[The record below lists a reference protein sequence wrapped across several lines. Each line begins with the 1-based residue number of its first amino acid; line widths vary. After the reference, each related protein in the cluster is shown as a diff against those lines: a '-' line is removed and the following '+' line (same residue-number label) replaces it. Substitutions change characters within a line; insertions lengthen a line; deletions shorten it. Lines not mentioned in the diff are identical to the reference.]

1 VANYWRMLTN
11 AGQTMKR
18 FVPTRANLFTAALA
32 LPLFMGAAQ
41 AADLQPTRV
50 AEVEQG
56 WTFRVTPYGWLTALK
71 GTQTV
76 RGRSVDVDASFADI
90 VEKSDTLVGLM
101 ADFEARY
108 GRWALIGD
116 AVWTKVGLGGDT
128 THTRSPAAGVVG
140 TVGASLGLDFQMAIV
155 EFGAAYELARSG
167 ALALDVLAGGRYW
180 YQQANLSVDLAAT
193 VDLGDLVVAGSRA
206 IAKSG
211 SVTWVDPM
219 VGGRLRYE
227 IAPGQQFTLRADVGG
242 FGVGSRF
249 SWQAIAAYGYDF
261 AVKNGVTYS
270 GVIGYRALYVDY
282 TKGSGT
288 SRYAFDMLQHGP
300 VVGLS
305 LRF

>member
-1 VANYWRMLTN
+1 MKKYVSTL
-11 AGQTMKR
+11 AG
-18 FVPTRANLFTAALA
+18 LFAAMIA
-32 LPLFMGAAQ
+32 LPLFVGAPQ

-50 AEVEQG
+50 ADVEPG
-56 WTFRVTPYGWLTALK
+56 WTFRVTPYGWLTAMK

-76 RGRSVDVDASFADI
+76 RGRSVDVDASFIDI
-90 VEKSDTLVGLM
+90 LEKSDTLVGLM

-128 THTRSPAAGVVG
+128 TRTRSPVSGIVG
-140 TVGASLGLDFQMAIV
+140 AVGASLGLDVRMAIV
-155 EFGAAYELARSG
+155 EFGAAYEVARSG

-180 YQQANLSVDLAAT
+180 HQKADLSVDLAAT
-193 VDLGDLVVAGSRA
+193 VDLGDLAVAGSRA

-211 SVTWVDPM
+211 SVDWVDPM

-227 IAPGQQFTLRADVGG
+227 IAPGHQFTLRADVGG

-261 AVKNGVTYS
+261 AVHKGVTYA

-282 TKGSGT
+282 AKGSGS
-288 SRYAFDMLQHGP
+288 SRYEFDVLQHGP

-305 LRF
+305 IRF

>member
-1 VANYWRMLTN
+1 MLTN

-18 FVPTRANLFTAALA
+18 FVPTLAGLFTAMIA
-32 LPLFMGAAQ
+32 LPLLTGAPQ

-50 AEVEQG
+50 AEIEPG
-56 WTFRVTPYGWLTALK
+56 WTFRVTPYGWLTAMK

-76 RGRSVDVDASFADI
+76 RGRTVDVDASFIDI

-128 THTRSPAAGVVG
+128 TQTRPPSSGVVG
-140 TVGASLGLDFQMAIV
+140 TVGASLGLDFQMAII
-155 EFGAAYELARSG
+155 EFGAAYEVARSG
-167 ALALDVLAGGRYW
+167 ALAFDVLAGGRYW
-180 YQQANLSVDLAAT
+180 HQKANLSVDLAAT
-193 VDLGDLVVAGSRA
+193 VDLGALEIAGSRA

-211 SVTWVDPM
+211 SVDWVDPM

-227 IAPGQQFTLRADVGG
+227 IAPGQQFTLRGDIGG

-261 AVKNGVTYS
+261 AVHKGVTYS

-282 TKGSGT
+282 SKGSGS
-288 SRYAFDMLQHGP
+288 SRYAFDILQHGP

-305 LRF
+305 IRF

>member
-1 VANYWRMLTN
+1 MPVKP
-11 AGQTMKR
+11 MKR
-18 FVPTRANLFTAALA
+18 FLPKRARLFLA
-32 LPLFMGAAQ
+32 LLSLPLCLGAAQ
-41 AADLQPTRV
+41 AADLQPARV
-50 AEVEQG
+50 ADAAPG
-56 WTFRVTPYGWLTALK
+56 WTFRVTPYGWFTAMK

-76 RGRSVDVDASFADI
+76 RGRSVDVDASFIDI

-128 THTRSPAAGVVG
+128 TRTLPPASGIAG
-140 TVGASLGLDFQMAIV
+140 TVGASLGLDFQIAIV

-167 ALALDVLAGGRYW
+167 ALAFDVLAGGRYW
-180 YQQANLSVDLAAT
+180 RQKANLSVDLAAT
-193 VDLGDLVVAGSRA
+193 VDLGDLEVSGSRA

-211 SVTWVDPM
+211 SVNWVDPM

-227 IAPGQQFTLRADVGG
+227 VAPGHQFTLRGDLGG

-261 AVKNGVTYS
+261 AFHKGVTYS

-282 TKGSGT
+282 TKGSGS
-288 SRYAFDMLQHGP
+288 SRYAFDVLQHGP